1 MRRNYIIIG
10 IVLTIMIGIFTGIL
24 IFNKGVQLAQQQ
36 GNNEEI
42 VENKL
47 SDEIQITATGA
58 KEEKTTP
65 NTLLTFKTFYKKCGH
80 TIDVKEEITENLVNK
95 TETQLRESFKDWQMK
110 NFSAKQVELYKE
122 KDEICNEH
130 YIIKEKN
137 GYVAIYLL
145 DQNQKETLQEVT
157 QIAVVYLPQTDQM
170 QLKEG
175 IKVVG
180 KQEVNAT
187 LEDYE

>member
-36 GNNEEI
+36 ENNEEI

>member
-24 IFNKGVQLAQQQ
+24 IFNNGVQLAQQQ
-36 GNNEEI
+36 ENNEEI

-47 SDEIQITATGA
+47 SDEIQITTTGA

-145 DQNQKETLQEVT
+145 DRNQKETLQEVT